1 MCCSQPRTD
10 TNPAGTKQNESGP
23 QFQALDQ
30 IFALVSIS
38 ETSFLEIGC
47 RNEIWTISIISLWKH
62 SIFQYELQ
70 AQPASIKHQSINQSL
85 ISGIFCAEWRE
96 QILGVGSWCDCSDRH
111 LIKNQNEIGN
121 TAEAG
126 NSWSSTA
133 TWGVWEFTTNSQDST
148 TNRAVF
154 SLCVKLKQ

>member
-1 MCCSQPRTD
+1 MLLTAPYWYKSSRNKAKWKWT
-10 TNPAGTKQNESGP
+10 
-23 QFQALDQ
+23 
-30 IFALVSIS
+30 SIPGFRS
-38 ETSFLEIGC
+38 DFCTCFYI
-47 RNEIWTISIISLWKH
+47 RNLLPWNRMQKWNMDDFNYFIMKTFNISIWTTSAACINKT
-62 SIFQYELQ
+62 
-70 AQPASIKHQSINQSL
+70 SINQSL

-154 SLCVKLKQ
+154 SLCVKLQQ